1 MNTSYYSLML
11 SYHFV
16 FRTHY
21 LSVTMDCG
29 YEFYNY
35 CLHYNYKNVTYMNQG
50 HMMNQGHNF
59 VSLVV
64 QTNLSPHIL
73 PGTRDS
79 NLYP

>member
-1 MNTSYYSLML
+1 MNTSYYL

-29 YEFYNY
+29 YEFYNLSALITKML
-35 CLHYNYKNVTYMNQG
+35 CICYKV
-50 HMMNQGHNF
+50 